1 MFDHYDDAAGEKK
14 NRLPSLPW
22 RRLGIIFTVVFLFV
36 LFRVLISVKLDLAWF
51 NSLGYDAVF
60 WRSFIAKATIG
71 STIFVVAVLF
81 NFINIFFVYR
91 FVKKP
96 FKPLIPLAVAI
107 FTATIV
113 VGNSG
118 DMWLSILRSLNAE
131 TFGIT
136 DPQFNL
142 DIGFFVFKLPLLWL
156 GYRVINTWFL
166 VNLVTS
172 VILYL
177 VFMPRGME
185 ISARNMTMRVLSGVE
200 KKGLTHIGVL
210 LGLLVA
216 WQALQYKLASY
227 ELLYSQVG
235 AVIGAGAS
243 DVGSRLPG
251 YNILMIVSLII
262 GVFIMFTFRKK
273 IKRALFSIVVFL
285 LVSIVVNGVY
295 PSLYQKFVV
304 EPDELGQEM
313 PYLERNIKYTHLAY
327 GLDKLTEV
335 EYPVGDLTAEDL
347 KENRGIIDNMR
358 LLDQRATK
366 STYGQQQEIRPYY
379 DFVDVDVD
387 RYMLNGKLT
396 QVLLSGRE
404 LSQNSLPEQ
413 ARTFNNLM
421 FKYTH
426 GFGLAMSPT
435 NAITEGGLPEYLIKD
450 IPPQSAH
457 FPVSEPRI
465 YYGEATNENVIV
477 NTGLKEFDYP
487 MGDNNQE
494 YLYQGKSGIP
504 LTFLNKLLL
513 TFRDVQFKYLLSN
526 YISADSLYLETRN
539 VRARVMRIA
548 PFLLYDQ
555 DPYLVLGEDG
565 KLYYFIDAYTYTD
578 KYPYSQAIDK
588 TGSYNYLRNSA
599 KVTVDAYSGDVNF
612 YIFDKQDPI
621 IKVYSNVYPGLFKN
635 AKDMPQ
641 DLRKHVRYPEDLFTV
656 QSLMLRDYHM
666 ANPTVFFTRED
677 RWEFSQETYLG
688 EKEIQQPYY
697 SIIRLPGEQEEEYVL
712 MRVFTPSRKQNSV
725 AWLAG
730 RSDGDNYGNLI
741 LFKFPKGVQ
750 VPGTI
755 QVDSL
760 IDQDPTISGQLT
772 LWGQGGSKILRG
784 NLLVYPIGGS
794 LLYIEPLYIEA
805 EQNKYP
811 QLKKIFVSYNN
822 KIVMEDSLEAGLT
835 ALFGTEAP
843 RVEYPEIEGE
853 DQSLQNLVNRLVSLH
868 KQSQEKLKAGD
879 WAGYGQVQAEMNRII
894 NLLENKEQV
903 S

>member
-1 MFDHYDDAAGEKK
+1 MFDQYNDASQEKK
-14 NRLPSLPW
+14 HKLPSLPW
-22 RRLGIIFTVVFLFV
+22 RRLGLIFAVVFLFV

-51 NSLGYDAVF
+51 SSLGYDAVF
-60 WRSFIAKATIG
+60 WRSFIAKFAIG
-71 STIFVVAVLF
+71 AIIFAAAVLL
-81 NFINIFFVYR
+81 NFINIFLVYR
-91 FVKKP
+91 IVKKP
-96 FKPLIPLAVAI
+96 FKPLIPLAIAI

-113 VGNSG
+113 AGNSG
-118 DMWLSILRSLNAE
+118 DLWLSILRSLNAE

-142 DIGFFVFKLPLLWL
+142 DIGFYVFKLPFLWL
-156 GYRVINTWFL
+156 IYRVFNTWFL

-177 VFMPRGME
+177 IFMPRGME
-185 ISARNMTMRVLSGVE
+185 ISARNMTMRILTGVE
-200 KKGLTHIGVL
+200 KKGLTHIGIL
-210 LGLLVA
+210 LGSLIA
-216 WQALQYKLASY
+216 WQALQYKLSSY

-235 AVIGAGAS
+235 AVIGAGAA
-243 DVGSRLPG
+243 DVGARLPA
-251 YNILMIVSLII
+251 YTIMLIASLLI
-262 GVFIMFTFRKK
+262 GLFIMLTFRKQ
-273 IKRALFSIVVFL
+273 IKRALFSIVVFFL
-285 LVSIVVNGVY
+285 LIIVVNGVY
-295 PSLYQKFVV
+295 PGFYQKFVV

-335 EYPVGDLTAEDL
+335 EYPVGDLSLQDL
-347 KENRGIIDNMR
+347 KENQDIINNMR
-358 LLDQRATK
+358 LLDQRATM
-366 STYGQQQEIRPYY
+366 STYSQQQEIRPYY

-387 RYMLNGKLT
+387 RYMIDGKLT

-404 LSQNSLPEQ
+404 LSQNALPEQ
-413 ARTFNNLM
+413 ARTFNNLL

-435 NAITEGGLPEYLIKD
+435 NIITEGGLPEYLIKD
-450 IPPQSAH
+450 IPPQAEH
-457 FPVSEPRI
+457 FTISEPRI
-465 YYGEATNENVIV
+465 YFGEATNENVIV

-487 MGDNNQE
+487 MGDDNQE
-494 YLYQGKSGIP
+494 YIYQGKNGIP
-504 LTFLNKLLL
+504 MTFLNKVLLA
-513 TFRDVQFKYLLSN
+513 FRDVQFKYLLSD
-526 YISADSLYLETRN
+526 YIASDSLYLETRN
-539 VRARVMRIA
+539 IKARAMRIA
-548 PFLLYDQ
+548 PFLFYDQ
-555 DPYLVLGEDG
+555 DPYLVVDEAG

-588 TGSYNYLRNSA
+588 AGTYNYLRNSV
-599 KVTVDAYSGDVNF
+599 KVIIDAYSGEINF

-621 IKVYSNVYPGLFKN
+621 IKVYNKIYPGLFKK
-635 AKDMPQ
+635 AEEMPQ
-641 DLRKHVRYPEDLFTV
+641 DLRQHVRYPEDLFTV

-666 ANPTVFFTRED
+666 MNPTVFFTRED

-688 EKEIQQPYY
+688 EKVVQDPYY
-697 SIIRLPGEQEEEYVL
+697 SIVRLPGEEEKEYVL
-712 MRVFTPSRKQNSV
+712 MRVFTPARKQNSV

-760 IDQDPTISGQLT
+760 IDQDPNISGQLT
-772 LWGQGGSKILRG
+772 LWGSGGSKILRG

-794 LLYIEPLYIEA
+794 LLYLEPLYIEA

-835 ALFGTEAP
+835 ALFGAEAP
-843 RVEYPEIEGE
+843 EEEYPQLEGE
-853 DQSLQNLVNRLVSLH
+853 QSQQNLIDRLVTLH
-868 KQSQEKLKAGD
+868 RQGQEKLRAGD
-879 WAGYGQVQAEMNRII
+879 WTGYGKVQAEMDKII
-894 NLLENKEQV
+894 NALENKKQE